1 MLSQKEFLDFVY
13 VGAPRAGSTWL
24 AAALREHPEIWIPSN
39 KELHFFN
46 ARLVY
51 AFEYKYP
58 RGINHYRSY
67 FKKAPNEV
75 KLGELSPFYYYDP
88 NAAYRI
94 YSHFPNARIIAFLRN
109 PVDVVYSLYLL
120 MRQRERRAESFEE
133 EILCN
138 PDLLDLGFYH
148 RLMTPYFDW
157 FQKENIHIR
166 IFEEFFKDEEKS
178 CADLYEFLGV
188 DSAFR
193 PGVLGSRINA
203 STEKTPS
210 VTAPLR
216 GYIISLLNSKP
227 LMPVKYFL
235 HRFRVDRIGSHV
247 ANATSKSA
255 QRSAKLGLSAE
266 MRSKLL
272 EQFEPDIQRLEVLL
286 GRNLDIWRVGD

>member
-13 VGAPRAGSTWL
+13 VGAPRSGSTWL
-24 AAALREHPEIWIPSN
+24 AAALRDHPEIWIPGN

-58 RGINHYRSY
+58 RGIKHYRSY
-67 FKKAPNEV
+67 FEKAPDNV

-94 YSHFPNARIIAFLRN
+94 YSHFPNARIIACLRN
-109 PVDVVYSLYLL
+109 PADVVYSLYLL

-133 EILCN
+133 EILRN

-148 RLMTPYFDW
+148 RLLTPYFDW
-157 FQKENIHIR
+157 FQKENIHIQ
-166 IFEEFFKDEEKS
+166 IFEEFFEDEEKN
-178 CADLYEFLGV
+178 CADLYKFLDV
-188 DSAFR
+188 DSTFR
-193 PGVLGSRINA
+193 SGVLGSRINA
-203 STEKTPS
+203 STEKPPG
-210 VTAPLR
+210 VNAPLR
-216 GYIISLLNSKP
+216 GHIISLLNTKP

-247 ANATSKSA
+247 TNATSKSV
-255 QRSAKLGLSAE
+255 QKSVTSGLSAE
-266 MRSKLL
+266 TRSKLL

-286 GRNLDIWRVGD
+286 GRSLDIWRVGD